1 MAEKRS
7 AQETRKQRPSSL
19 GEVQVSSNQS
29 MDAL

>member
-1 MAEKRS
+1 MVEKKS
-7 AQETRKQRPSSL
+7 EQETKKQRPSSL